1 MSKLLIFILLITSF
15 TLFPTEDEGGPSSP
29 ITTLSKK
36 DRIELCDDLQ
46 NLIFC
51 FMRLPDI
58 RSMAGVSRSYRSYVI
73 DWKTDENRTDRPE
86 IDKTPFICCLPRRK
100 LSRFPVYD
108 QIDAGRKIITGC
120 SSWNPLDFFLERVK
134 LFWSKGILFNPPDIG
149 TNLQICDSD
158 GSKIKLEFEYDHR
171 LPKILSTNGKYV
183 AVISLYET
191 PDNVKQTL
199 IFKKGK
205 LFGLLP
211 GYFGAFSPDEKV
223 AVTWTEIPMSTR
235 VFLGPNFKLNFYNLE
250 TGADLP
256 QIEIDIGFGFINTFN
271 HPASFGYSKNGK
283 LAVLFE
289 NGHVS
294 VVNTQDRTV
303 QDIYTITP
311 LNHRFKVDEQDCL
324 FTTRGERFEYI
335 NSLYPNS
342 AISFTPDDE
351 KIVIARPVRFDEI
364 PPKYQEFKED
374 SALADNQTQ
383 FTLIYTI
390 ELETRDFYGKRYL
403 IPGSVKSAKYSKDG
417 CFLDILDKDC
427 FLRSVYPMSLEFPS
441 VEPIKAPESFFQR
454 NRIKFAL
461 ATLII
466 GATTGL
472 LFARKRIKTALINGK
487 RRRKKLELAK
497 KNADEKKK
505 KASEGEGGKVL

>member
-46 NLIFC
+46 NLIFS
-51 FMRLPDI
+51 FLRLIDI

-86 IDKTPFICCLPRRK
+86 IDKTPFICFLPRRK

-108 QIDAGRKIITGC
+108 QIDGGRKIITGC
-120 SSWNPLDFFLERVK
+120 SSWNPLNFFLEK
-134 LFWSKGILFNPPDIG
+134 GTLLWSKGILFNPPDIG

-199 IFKKGK
+199 IFNAKNGHRV
-205 LFGLLP
+205 GLLA

-223 AVTWTEIPMSTR
+223 AITWTEIPMSTR

-256 QIEIDIGFGFINTFN
+256 QIEIDIGFGFINRFN
-271 HPASFGYSKNGK
+271 YPASLRYSKNGK
-283 LAVLFE
+283 LAVQFV
-289 NGHVS
+289 NGRIS
-294 VVNTQDRTV
+294 VID
-303 QDIYTITP
+303 
-311 LNHRFKVDEQDCL
+311 LASKSVDKQLPAPTGANRMDAD
-324 FTTRGERFEYI
+324 F
-335 NSLYPNS
+335 PNS
-342 AISFTPDDE
+342 AICFTPDD
-351 KIVIARPVRFDEI
+351 KKMVVARPNG
-364 PPKYQEFKED
+364 PQ
-374 SALADNQTQ
+374 
-383 FTLIYTI
+383 TLICAVDVDA
-390 ELETRDFYGKRYL
+390 ETGVPNGERKL
-403 IPGSVKSAKYSKDG
+403 ISGTVKSAKY
-417 CFLDILDKDC
+417 
-427 FLRSVYPMSLEFPS
+427 
-441 VEPIKAPESFFQR
+441 
-454 NRIKFAL
+454 
-461 ATLII
+461 
-466 GATTGL
+466 
-472 LFARKRIKTALINGK
+472 
-487 RRRKKLELAK
+487 
-497 KNADEKKK
+497 
-505 KASEGEGGKVL
+505 